1 MFNGNKIDRLVKLE
15 ERLNVRM
22 QKVDDRRKYK
32 NSQIENTIQYLENR
46 AFIIKKNADNMIAEI
61 KRRLKKTR
69 DQIKLE
75 KDYYNSIGNVFEKN
89 NKEE

>member
-15 ERLNVRM
+15 ERLNVKM
-22 QKVDDRRKYK
+22 QKVDDKRKYK
-32 NSQIENTIQYLENR
+32 NSQIENTIQYLENK